1 MATRKKRTIEDNAR
15 VFITNIEKGH
25 ENDPRYNIYEI
36 VAGYKPTDIGMRQVS
51 DEIRDSYDVIL
62 ERGYISEFWHN
73 KYDSFLPESVIESD
87 YYIKMTNDKRM
98 AKSTSPIHP
107 ANKLVTTGLTNSEK
121 RRTFTE
127 EQYYLILADKSANPP
142 MKKSVCARKYLKKD
156 GTCISEST
164 VTAIWSGEIISL
176 AEKKKKAELA
186 LIEIKEKSKNDSEK
200 TADQLDL
207 ELLEIEQSENKKKI
221 QLLNLELKQDE
232 NKKKIIAKKK
242 AIKKAV

>member
-1 MATRKKRTIEDNAR
+1 
-15 VFITNIEKGH
+15 
-25 ENDPRYNIYEI
+25 
-36 VAGYKPTDIGMRQVS
+36 
-51 DEIRDSYDVIL
+51 
-62 ERGYISEFWHN
+62 
-73 KYDSFLPESVIESD
+73 
-87 YYIKMTNDKRM
+87 
-98 AKSTSPIHP
+98 
-107 ANKLVTTGLTNSEK
+107 
-121 RRTFTE
+121 
-127 EQYYLILADKSANPP
+127 